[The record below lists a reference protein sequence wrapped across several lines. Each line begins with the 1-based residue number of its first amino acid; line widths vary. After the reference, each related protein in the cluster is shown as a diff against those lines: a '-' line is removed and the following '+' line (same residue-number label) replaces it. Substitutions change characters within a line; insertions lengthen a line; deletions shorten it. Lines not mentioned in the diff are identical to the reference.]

1 MPILEHT
8 DSGYASR
15 PRRSDK
21 SYFDPQ
27 INASAKQDD
36 DVATVYSAA
45 SSFET
50 VAKDSYVEAMARLLW
65 EEIHPLQVDDL
76 PFKDISALLC
86 DFFGQFALRFGS
98 GNPDDAHKRIMI
110 FVHKTRRQ
118 IASVLGKIAQQ
129 KQDEED
135 ETSTSDS
142 KPGISVDEKMALWMT
157 GSEKLEIE
165 YDAIELHQSH
175 QEEDRDLA
183 NCLESLIVY
192 DPNYEWL
199 VRRVQ

>member
-110 FVHKTRRQ
+110 FVHKTRRYV
-118 IASVLGKIAQQ
+118 ITTCFFNIMWPHFEYLRACIVMKVAIL
-129 KQDEED
+129 
-135 ETSTSDS
+135 
-142 KPGISVDEKMALWMT
+142 VF
-157 GSEKLEIE
+157 GS
-165 YDAIELHQSH
+165 
-175 QEEDRDLA
+175 
-183 NCLESLIVY
+183 
-192 DPNYEWL
+192 
-199 VRRVQ
+199 

>member
-1 MPILEHT
+1 M
-8 DSGYASR
+8 SN
-15 PRRSDK
+15 K
-21 SYFDPQ
+21 SY
-27 INASAKQDD
+27 
-36 DVATVYSAA
+36 
-45 SSFET
+45 
-50 VAKDSYVEAMARLLW
+50 
-65 EEIHPLQVDDL
+65 
-76 PFKDISALLC
+76 
-86 DFFGQFALRFGS
+86 
-98 GNPDDAHKRIMI
+98 
-110 FVHKTRRQ
+110 RQ